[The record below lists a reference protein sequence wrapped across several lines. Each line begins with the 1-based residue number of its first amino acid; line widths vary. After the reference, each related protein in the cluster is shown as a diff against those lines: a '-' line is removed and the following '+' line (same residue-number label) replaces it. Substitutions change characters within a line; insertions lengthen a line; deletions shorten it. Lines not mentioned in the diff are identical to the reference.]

1 MREPTRRWTFSPRCE
16 YKQYY
21 QAKVSMKKV
30 LKLEYKEWD
39 HILQWKGLRLRK
51 VEVV

>member
-16 YKQYY
+16 YKQHY